1 MNRGYAY
8 PLNHGM
14 DKESGVRMDGREFVH
29 IPPPLLPGLPLEG
42 VRGGVVG
49 ATGRLVS
56 STGHLSPLPT
66 TKYLP
71 TALTLHSHPG
81 FPHLANNFYPS
92 YIPINQLDP
101 AGIRSPLL
109 SQIGNP
115 SIFES
120 QKDGFYLSSH
130 VNQPSLHS
138 QTSISRTLA
147 NQAQNSH
154 HNEKDTTG
162 HSHKCSKESVKETKE
177 RVCRNELMVTSS
189 RKEGRL
195 TEDPQA
201 RSVLDYALEGRLES
215 ERKKGGQQRIS
226 KTGEYVSPYMT
237 ELVLNHESSNVETKA
252 KNPPQTS
259 LSNICN
265 TGGEP
270 QTKVAGYE
278 QDKCAKDTSRHD
290 ENMRPSGHTY
300 KDQAKTCHS
309 LGTSDRNIPI
319 LCSCPSIQPSQT
331 PSTFAGH
338 PTRSAACAAFPLVK
352 ESARDHKVTAPTF
365 VPSVDTRDER
375 NGPVQIASQA
385 RDVKGKEV
393 NKAGERPDVSHHILS
408 PEYSSNSEL
417 KRVDALKEKGSLIR
431 SNSSF
436 KRAATSDF
444 FLNHL
449 GHVSQENKD
458 LINCKES
465 KESSKVYE
473 LAELQQKR
481 KEHSHLRLQE
491 QKWKPFEMGNFAATQ
506 MTVLA
511 AQHSLSSHAE
521 GETKKVYLDSPSLP
535 RSSVSSRNGTES
547 LNPSTLGE
555 TSAMQ
560 NLIKYSGS
568 FAKETAAWQGGGKKN
583 AFGGLGTMKSDTVD
597 FNNVKNQQCLSHSGG
612 KRDPER
618 SESAKSFGREVIGA
632 QGEVEVRHP
641 PVGIAVAVARQKD
654 NSGSK
659 TGSSK
664 GPEQS
669 EENGHEQIRHRED
682 RLLMG
687 RLECEQ
693 EKLLRERKDFA
704 DFSRIHPTGS
714 GANGLNSNLMVTG
727 GPTLNTTGHWPAD
740 STSQLAAQTW
750 FHRGTTPPMW
760 FTGHPYGFSHQTL
773 HQGLSGTFTP
783 GMTSS
788 LPSAY
793 QFVRDPQTGQ
803 IVVVPSEQLS
813 HFEILDRSSALWQ
826 AMYSPTRSSLQHAHQ
841 LQLLSQQ
848 QLLRQHELYML
859 QQQAAHALELQR
871 SAQLDALELQRS
883 AQLDA
888 LELQR
893 SAQLDALELQRTV
906 NLDALDL
913 QRTSPLVES
922 FKVYEQQTEVE
933 NKIAKQNTGTCKQR
947 LESHPNLLKQTV
959 LLPSAPSSYSKSLS
973 SPPLS
978 PKAIPKSEHT
988 QEGPTQEEHYEY
1000 LSNSHPSTTPPE
1012 SSLPPTALIATRE
1025 DICDEEAEK
1034 NSTDMEKGSTSSFT
1048 GLLTDLSS
1056 GFQFSPISPSFENHA
1071 YPVQPTSGPNVACS
1085 NLDLPLPAVKKME
1098 NTSEANTNQLVISKL
1113 LEPEVPASAEKKPS
1127 ETLLNSETLN
1137 HQTLC
1142 ISSADEISAEDAEYE
1157 HDLQLKNET
1166 SNFNDKK
1173 YQEQPVCETDCFSVR
1188 SLKPGKETC
1197 STQTDFSSSFIT
1209 SDKCQVNLVIHSQSS
1224 EIFPSTNDR
1233 KILNTLRNEESAHS
1247 IPVVMRP
1254 ISDTKFSEMDKVTY
1268 ELPRTIPMDII
1279 AEDPLAGMNALVAA
1293 TEMPEASPQVSK
1305 DKLFLPDINT
1315 NPVLQGI
1322 ALLSEMA
1329 EIELEKRKK
1338 ELENQQNCHSQTS
1351 LESLLAASSQM
1362 LMEVLSCPVLDS
1374 LKAESIQLP
1383 RELNP
1388 DKKYSWMQKRDETFS
1403 IRSSIENMDSVELDY
1418 RLRLAE
1424 LQRMYKQKQRELT
1437 KLQRRRDSELKKC
1450 LLFSEDSE
1458 VGEDVLRRQMNVIED
1473 AMIENVGGKIKNRI
1487 RSWEDDARASSY
1499 TCEVLT
1505 QSRKKQKSSNQEL
1518 ANKLDKSLSFTKQEN
1533 VKSKFKFAFSSGGS
1547 QKYEGNSK
1555 HLTTTEFKENK
1566 TLRFPMLISNEGKN
1580 KMVSKVNMHVILK
1593 VKGQIN
1599 TSHSPAF
1606 SEISN
1611 YSYYTDTE
1619 EEEDY
1624 LRNELVSPSNSRL
1637 VQSSMY
1643 SMLPR
1648 RIKMTRGC
1656 LQSTERAISSCSTVK
1671 TKQNCS
1677 KNKQLSLLQDAE
1689 VRSSFSDSTEDS
1701 IDQDFTSEEE
1711 DCVNYGTDHLPSP
1724 NMDESGLGLLA
1735 RFAASVLP
1743 NPVTSSPISIIQLEA
1758 KQKAKK
1764 KEERQCLI
1772 GSEFQYSDSEREL
1785 KVVRNPSP
1793 STVLTS
1799 SLEVESA
1806 LPVLTEEET
1815 CVKSLKKGSIMDRP
1829 RKIKK
1834 FKSPR
1839 NLSEEFGQE
1848 VSDDDQWGRRRSERI
1863 FLNDAVNPSSL
1874 LPVPTNDV
1882 NSMSKS
1888 NRYTKMA
1895 TVSPKKGNQRKDHC
1909 KFSTQAWPLQPT
1921 GDTRHGEKGEPGRR
1935 GRWQTPT
1942 RQTKMTEINICSLN
1956 VKGLNTPSKRYK
1968 LCREMKRHKK
1978 KKGKELMPS
1987 CLSPNGT
1994 LASVSVSRLNM
2005 TSSVTC
2011 SRKTKLK
2018 SKTKDMKKENRGKG
2032 GAVSKLMESM
2042 AAEEDFEPNQ
2052 DSSFSEDENVPLCL
2066 HPERPNTP
2074 APRSCIIDKEEL
2086 KDGLRVLIPM
2096 DDKLLYA
2103 GHVQTVHSPDIY
2115 RVIIEGERGNRPH
2128 IYCQEQLLQEAIID
2142 VKPPSIRFLPEGTR
2156 IAAYW
2161 SQQYRCLYPGTVVQG
2176 SLDQKEDSDLIT
2188 VEFDD
2193 GDTGRIPLSHIR
2205 LLPPDYKIQC
2215 AEPSPALLV
2224 PSAKP
2229 RSRKSSKEQVEAKE
2243 AGSTGCEEVSVKSK
2257 SRGRKQNLKQITGE
2271 TIINEDTVDKESLL
2285 STKICLEKHESS
2297 QTSIKLG
2304 TKILQI
2310 PEENSPT
2317 HGTPKIRKP
2326 EQMKTAKL
2334 CNAKQTIYTGRTLG
2348 KVENGNPPC
2357 DLTVNLFDQLEDT
2370 KKIRKLEEQRDFVS
2384 LSTKQGKAENDFFVK
2399 LDHEGVMSP
2408 KTKKAK
2414 EAMMWLEDASVT
2426 MKKTRK
2432 CIMGVSY
2439 APVKHESKQKLSR
2452 SKPHLAKHTTAC
2464 DSEALS
2470 SSLDKYKKKS
2480 DQKQGLLDPREE
2492 SDGSSSNSESEG
2504 EEDKENK
2511 QKQAQGDESSSSSQ
2525 SSTSVCLSKSSS
2537 GTSSS
2542 SSSSSSSSCSSSSA
2556 SSSSSSSSSST
2567 TDEDSS
2573 STSEDETQE
2582 LTSNPT
2588 NLQISLQKG
2597 SIKPAI
2603 KPGTPQIQNQRQ
2615 KKQEQKKGS
2624 KNTPKK
2630 REGIHLPTTKE
2641 LAKRQRLPSVENR
2654 PKIAAFLPARQLWK
2668 WFGKPTQRRGMK
2680 GKARKLFYKAIVRG
2694 KEIIR
2699 IGDCAVF
2706 LSAGRP
2712 NLPYIGRIQSM
2723 WESWGNNM
2731 VVRVKWFY
2739 HPEETN
2745 PGKKLNDT
2753 KSWDQKSGKSSLSG
2767 LQMSSL
2773 RKDFMER
2780 ALYQSSHVD
2789 ENDVQ
2794 TVSHKCLVVALEQY
2808 EQMLKTKKYQDSEDL
2823 YYLAGT
2829 YEPTTGMIFNT
2840 DGVPVIC

>member
-1 MNRGYAY
+1 
-8 PLNHGM
+8 
-14 DKESGVRMDGREFVH
+14 
-29 IPPPLLPGLPLEG
+29 
-42 VRGGVVG
+42 
-49 ATGRLVS
+49 
-56 STGHLSPLPT
+56 
-66 TKYLP
+66 
-71 TALTLHSHPG
+71 
-81 FPHLANNFYPS
+81 
-92 YIPINQLDP
+92 
-101 AGIRSPLL
+101 
-109 SQIGNP
+109 
-115 SIFES
+115 
-120 QKDGFYLSSH
+120 
-130 VNQPSLHS
+130 
-138 QTSISRTLA
+138 
-147 NQAQNSH
+147 
-154 HNEKDTTG
+154 
-162 HSHKCSKESVKETKE
+162 
-177 RVCRNELMVTSS
+177 
-189 RKEGRL
+189 
-195 TEDPQA
+195 
-201 RSVLDYALEGRLES
+201 
-215 ERKKGGQQRIS
+215 
-226 KTGEYVSPYMT
+226 
-237 ELVLNHESSNVETKA
+237 
-252 KNPPQTS
+252 
-259 LSNICN
+259 
-265 TGGEP
+265 
-270 QTKVAGYE
+270 
-278 QDKCAKDTSRHD
+278 
-290 ENMRPSGHTY
+290 
-300 KDQAKTCHS
+300 
-309 LGTSDRNIPI
+309 
-319 LCSCPSIQPSQT
+319 CSCPSIQPSQT

-664 GPEQS
+664 GPNAMTLEFYNFKGPEQS

-813 HFEILDRSSALWQ
+813 HFAEILDRSSALWQ

-871 SAQLDALELQRS
+871 SAQLF
-883 AQLDA
+883 
-888 LELQR
+888 
-893 SAQLDALELQRTV
+893 
-906 NLDALDL
+906 
-913 QRTSPLVES
+913 ES

-1142 ISSADEISAEDAEYE
+1142 ISSADKISAEDAEYE

-1338 ELENQQNCHSQTS
+1338 ELESIIDQQNCHSQTS

-1388 DKKYSWMQKRDETFS
+1388 DKKYSWMQKRDETQFS

-1437 KLQRRRDSELKKC
+1437 KLQRRRDSEEKQDEKNINLARRGPGRPRKRKHETSTLLTPCNQRSTASKGLWLSRLKKC

-1701 IDQDFTSEEE
+1701 IDQGKQSECEKKLITEKDFTSEEE

-1909 KFSTQAWPLQPT
+1909 K
-1921 GDTRHGEKGEPGRR
+1921 
-1935 GRWQTPT
+1935 
-1942 RQTKMTEINICSLN
+1942 
-1956 VKGLNTPSKRYK
+1956 
-1968 LCREMKRHKK
+1968 K

-2074 APRSCIIDKEEL
+2074 VIQAPRSCIIDKEEL

-2297 QTSIKLG
+2297 QTSIK
-2304 TKILQI
+2304 I